1 MYNPSTTVEA
11 FFEGAQNVYED
22 APVNFAS
29 KKIVIREIGTAKQTD
44 PGNDATAGAFS
55 NFPGEIYPGASG
67 AHSREKPLCR
77 VLTFSIGQNTVGHR
91 AEKSCPGAKRKGF
104 DKITAI
110 QHN

>member
-1 MYNPSTTVEA
+1 MYDPSTTVEA

-55 NFPGEIYPGASG
+55 NF
-67 AHSREKPLCR
+67 
-77 VLTFSIGQNTVGHR
+77 
-91 AEKSCPGAKRKGF
+91 
-104 DKITAI
+104 TAL
-110 QHN
+110 